1 MCPAGTGEVFSP
13 AARTRKSF
21 DLAIEA
27 LWGPGGCL
35 SSRAVASQVLSVY
48 VSLTSV
54 FGMGTGG
61 TSQLNHRK
69 GWVHACV
76 ACVST
81 LKTAYRNSLGE
92 SESCVEQA
100 LDLLVSVSLTHH
112 CAYTSDLST

>member
-1 MCPAGTGEVFSP
+1 MKTK
-13 AARTRKSF
+13 KSHS
-21 DLAIEA
+21 IGVT

-69 GWVHACV
+69 GWVL
-76 ACVST
+76 ST
-81 LKTAYRNSLGE
+81 LKTAYRNPLRE

-100 LDLLVSVSLTHH
+100 LDLLVSVSLTHY
-112 CAYTSDLST
+112 CAYTSDLSTW